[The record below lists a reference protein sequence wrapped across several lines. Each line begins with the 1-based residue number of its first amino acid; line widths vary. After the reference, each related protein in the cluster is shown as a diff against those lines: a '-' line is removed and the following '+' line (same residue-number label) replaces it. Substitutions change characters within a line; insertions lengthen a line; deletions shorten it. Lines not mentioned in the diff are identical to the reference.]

1 MNHVSGKTL
10 GPRSPEALTDVAS
23 GLAIPL
29 LSIYLYSVNSLAA
42 YLIRLK
48 VYRRRITAW
57 RERERAIASIIYVR
71 A

>member
-1 MNHVSGKTL
+1 
-10 GPRSPEALTDVAS
+10 VAS

-48 VYRRRITAW
+48 VYRSITAQ